1 MGNKKSTTAKA
12 EAAAKLAQLEAE
24 ETELRRRQ
32 AEIAR
37 FRQEYLRRLDDEEDD
52 DMEAMT
58 RERNAAAARM
68 EAERRR
74 RAAADAERRRASR
87 PGGVGVGRFAA
98 TSAFRAM

>member
-52 DMEAMT
+52 MEAIT

-68 EAERRR
+68 EEERRR